1 MSFSV
6 GLAPQTPVPVPTA
19 PTLPGVPGGVSPTP
33 PIVPPGAI
41 SPAPVSVAPGQ
52 AVPAMDTWQPSQ
64 GAPIVNPVDVPAPT
78 PFIQFAAIGNLFT
91 CLLHPLQTGQAV
103 GRWLG
108 KLRDFDQL
116 GNIEVVESSQA
127 IANLRDS
134 ASAIAATGLDK
145 VFPWLARPVE
155 KRASKA
161 LAEFR
166 PDLETWVAN
175 RSGGPVTLSWASRG
189 PVMTALREL
198 DDLALV
204 LRQTPEPV
212 LQKALA
218 GVRSLDIR
226 DRSGIGPWS
235 AQVSRQGAMLV
246 IERPREW
253 LGDSPVP
260 DALRQYLARAG
271 AVAVSI

>member
-1 MSFSV
+1 MTFSV
-6 GLAPQTPVPVPTA
+6 GLAPQPASPVPVLNSPSAPALPPVDAVTSYPVDVPLAPVATA
-19 PTLPGVPGGVSPTP
+19 P
-33 PIVPPGAI
+33 A
-41 SPAPVSVAPGQ
+41 ASVGLD
-52 AVPAMDTWQPSQ
+52 VWQPSR
-64 GAPIVNPVDVPAPT
+64 GSPDVNPVDVPDAVPL
-78 PFIQFAAIGNLFT
+78 FQFAAIGNLFT
-91 CLLHPLQTGQAV
+91 CLLHPLQTGQAI
-103 GRWLG
+103 GRWFGKMREFDRLG
-108 KLRDFDQL
+108 KIQTT
-116 GNIEVVESSQA
+116 EASQA

-155 KRASKA
+155 KRASRA

-166 PDLETWVAN
+166 PDLEEWVAN
-175 RSGGPVTLSWASRG
+175 RAGGPVMLTWASRG
-189 PVMTALREL
+189 PVMAALREL
-198 DDLALV
+198 DDMALV

-212 LQKALA
+212 LQRALS
-218 GVRSLDIR
+218 GVRALDIR

-235 AQVSRQGAMLV
+235 TQVSRQGAMLV

-271 AVAVSI
+271 TVAVAI

>member
-6 GLAPQTPVPVPTA
+6 GIAPQFQFPVPA
-19 PTLPGVPGGVSPTP
+19 PTSP
-33 PIVPPGAI
+33 VPPTGPSGPAP
-41 SPAPVSVAPGQ
+41 SPAMPSIPGLGTGQ
-52 AVPAMDTWQPSQ
+52 DAWVPRQ
-64 GAPIVNPVDVPAPT
+64 GAPVVNPVDVPAPA
-78 PFIQFAAIGNLFT
+78 PFIEFAAIGNLFA
-91 CLLHPLQTGQAV
+91 CLLRPLQTGQAI

-108 KLRDFDQL
+108 KLREFDRL
-116 GNIEVVESSQA
+116 GNIEVMDGSQA
-127 IANLRDS
+127 IAHLRDS

-155 KRASKA
+155 KRASRA

-166 PDLETWVAN
+166 PDLEAWVAT
-175 RSGGPVTLSWASRG
+175 RSGGAVTLSWASRG

-198 DDLALV
+198 DDLSLV

-218 GVRSLDIR
+218 GVRALDIR

-235 AQVSRQGAMLV
+235 AQVSREGAMLV

-253 LGDSPVP
+253 LGDSPVQ

-271 AVAVSI
+271 TVAVSI